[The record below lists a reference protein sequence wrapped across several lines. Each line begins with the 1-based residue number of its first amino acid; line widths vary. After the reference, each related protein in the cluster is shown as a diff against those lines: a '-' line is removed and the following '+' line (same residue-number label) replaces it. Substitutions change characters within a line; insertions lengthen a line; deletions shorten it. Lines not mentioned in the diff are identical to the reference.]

1 MKEKKISN
9 QAIRLAGNKSS
20 KQACWQT
27 RNLARK
33 QASKLVNKQASS
45 LRKSYEMNCVVCMT
59 PIEEG

>member
-45 LRKSYEMNCVVCMT
+45 LR
-59 PIEEG
+59 